1 MNSCAEPHRTH
12 QGPQSRRLRAGR
24 TDGVIRDRSGTGYDV
39 AKRARRGVAPVSKSH
54 ASPTT
59 PSAGD
64 AASPKGRP
72 VGPVAAPPRPEI
84 GTGQSSWTASRITA
98 LVIGALLV
106 LVSLVLLG
114 GGGTAL
120 WADRTHRDAG
130 YITTDVHKFST
141 LGSAL
146 VTEPTDLGS
155 VGTGWLYSPT
165 LLDKVRIRVTP
176 VSPGSALF
184 VGIGPSTDVDRY
196 LAGVNHTLIT
206 DFWTDSMQPMGGSTP
221 GSAPGTQN
229 FWVATDTG
237 TGSRTLTWDPTAGSW
252 SVVVLNTDALP
263 GVDVEADLGAT
274 MPALLWIAVGVLA
287 AGMVFGVGG
296 VLLIAGATRRASRAR
311 TA

>member
-1 MNSCAEPHRTH
+1 MS
-12 QGPQSRRLRAGR
+12 
-24 TDGVIRDRSGTGYDV
+24 
-39 AKRARRGVAPVSKSH
+39 KRH
-54 ASPTT
+54 ASPTAL
-59 PSAGD
+59 SAGD
-64 AASPKGRP
+64 TASPKGRP
-72 VGPVAAPPRPEI
+72 TGQVAAPPRPEV
-84 GTGQSSWTASRITA
+84 GAGQSSWTAGRITA
-98 LVIGALLV
+98 LVSGALLV
-106 LVSLVLLG
+106 LVSLALLG

-120 WADRTHRDAG
+120 WADRTQRDAG
-130 YITTDVHKFST
+130 YLTTDVHEFST

-165 LLDKVRIRVTP
+165 LLDKVRIRVTS

-196 LAGVNHTLIT
+196 LAGVNHTRIS
-206 DFWTDSMQPMGGSTP
+206 DFWTDSMQPVGGSVL

-229 FWVATDTG
+229 FWVASDTG
-237 TGSRTLTWDPTAGSW
+237 TGSRTLTGDPTAGSW
-252 SVVVLNTDALP
+252 SVVVMNADGRA

-287 AGMVFGVGG
+287 AGTVFGVGG
-296 VLLIAGATRRASRAR
+296 VLLIMGATRRVSRAR

>member
-1 MNSCAEPHRTH
+1 
-12 QGPQSRRLRAGR
+12 
-24 TDGVIRDRSGTGYDV
+24 
-39 AKRARRGVAPVSKSH
+39 VSKSH
-54 ASPTT
+54 ASPTAL
-59 PSAGD
+59 SAGD

-72 VGPVAAPPRPEI
+72 AGPVAAPPRQ
-84 GTGQSSWTASRITA
+84 GVGAGQSSWTAGRITA

-120 WADRTHRDAG
+120 WADRTQRDAG
-130 YITTDVHKFST
+130 YITTDVHEFST

-184 VGIGPSTDVDRY
+184 VGIGPSTDVHRY
-196 LAGVNHTLIT
+196 LAGVNHTLIS
-206 DFWTDSMQPMGGSTP
+206 DFWTDSTRPMGGSMP
-221 GSAPGTQN
+221 GSAPRTQN
-229 FWVATDTG
+229 FWVASDTS

-252 SVVVLNTDALP
+252 SVVVMNADGRA
-263 GVDVEADLGAT
+263 GVDVETDLGAT
-274 MPALLWIAVGVLA
+274 MPALLWVAVGVLA
-287 AGMVFGVGG
+287 AGTVFGVGG
-296 VLLIAGATRRASRAR
+296 VLLIVGATRRASRAR